1 MDDQYSRILSRMW
14 HRSVGTRNGDVS
26 TLENPLPSTSRQGL
40 QPSQPAMVDDTR
52 GTTTPTTT
60 VSTATAAS
68 CNAATTNAYQRPVA
82 TPSFTWTSPGV
93 QPSVYADA
101 SLHGGEQVTAS
112 QQHVPTQ
119 HVPTQHADSSQWG
132 LGAQWNDPLWA
143 NTVPSYLGQYGS
155 LVSYHNTH
163 TGLRP
168 LWSICM
174 VVYRVAED
182 VFAQWGNKEK
192 AG

>member
-68 CNAATTNAYQRPVA
+68 CNAATTNTYQRPVA

-93 QPSVYADA
+93 QPSVNADA

-119 HVPTQHADSSQWG
+119 HADSSPWG
-132 LGAQWNDPLWA
+132 IGVSWNNPLWA
-143 NTVPSYLGQYGS
+143 NSYPSYHGQYGPLES
-155 LVSYHNTH
+155 YQLPTKVSDLC
-163 TGLRP
+163 GP
-168 LWSICM
+168 FCM
-174 VVYRVAED
+174 TVY
-182 VFAQWGNKEK
+182 
-192 AG
+192 